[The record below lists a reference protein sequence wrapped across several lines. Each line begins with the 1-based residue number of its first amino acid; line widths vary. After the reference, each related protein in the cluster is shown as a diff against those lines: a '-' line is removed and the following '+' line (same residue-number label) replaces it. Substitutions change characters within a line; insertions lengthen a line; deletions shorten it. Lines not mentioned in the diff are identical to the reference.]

1 MNRFLNLAGRRQ
13 RKSAKGRVLLAFV
26 LVALAW
32 SLESPAAPK
41 QNDAAA
47 QALRKAQGMLRQLSE
62 EKAKLE
68 AEKKAL
74 ADEAEKLR
82 GEVARLEPLKGQV
95 EQYRAGLE
103 NSRSA
108 NGALQEQLQRSGTRE
123 RNLQDKLKTII
134 AQAKSI
140 QNDNQLLV
148 AAVQEREKWIA
159 QCTENNKALIA
170 ANGEM
175 LEQYRN
181 KGFWDELAEME
192 PITGIGRVETE
203 NLTEAYQFKL
213 QDLKMTLFE
222 TEAQA
227 AANPA
232 DTVQEPVPEQASRS
246 D

>member
-1 MNRFLNLAGRRQ
+1 MNKFPIFAGIRLPV
-13 RKSAKGRVLLAFV
+13 SSKGWLLLAFL
-26 LVALAW
+26 LVAPSW
-32 SLESPAAPK
+32 SLEIRAAPK

-62 EKAKLE
+62 EKAALE
-68 AEKKAL
+68 TEKKAL

-103 NSRSA
+103 SSRGA
-108 NGALQEQLQRSGTRE
+108 NGALQEQLQRAGTRE
-123 RNLQDKLKTII
+123 RNLQDKLKEIV
-134 AQAKSI
+134 AQARAI

-148 AAVQEREKWIA
+148 AAVREREKWIG
-159 QCTENNKALIA
+159 QCAENNKALIA

-181 KGFWDELAEME
+181 KGFWDKLAEIE
-192 PITGIGRVETE
+192 PVTGIGKVETE
-203 NLTEAYQFKL
+203 NLAEAYQFKL
-213 QDLKMTLFE
+213 QDLKVTPFE

-227 AANPA
+227 DANA
-232 DTVQEPVPEQASRS
+232 DGAGQPPVSAQAGRS
-246 D
+246 E

>member
-1 MNRFLNLAGRRQ
+1 M
-13 RKSAKGRVLLAFV
+13 AKGCLLLTGLLAS
-26 LVALAW
+26 LAW
-32 SLESPAAPK
+32 SLEVSAAPK

-62 EKAKLE
+62 EKAALE

-74 ADEAEKLR
+74 ADEGEKLR
-82 GEVARLEPLKGQV
+82 GEVARLEPLKGQI

-103 NSRSA
+103 DSRSA
-108 NGALQEQLQRSGTRE
+108 NGALQEQLRRAGTRE
-123 RNLQDKLKTII
+123 RNLQDKLKEIVV
-134 AQAKSI
+134 QAKSI
-140 QNDNQLLV
+140 QNDNRLLV

-159 QCTENNKALIA
+159 QCAENNKALIA

-181 KGFWDELAEME
+181 KGFWDKLAEME

-203 NLTEAYQFKL
+203 NLAEAYQFKL
-213 QDLKMTLFE
+213 QDLKVTPFE

-227 AANPA
+227 AATQSKA
-232 DTVQEPVPEQASRS
+232 GQEPVPEQARRS

>member
-1 MNRFLNLAGRRQ
+1 MMNRFLISAGIRHPN
-13 RKSAKGRVLLAFV
+13 SAKGWWLLAFC
-26 LVALAW
+26 LAVHTW
-32 SLESPAAPK
+32 SPASPAAPK

-62 EKAKLE
+62 EKAALE

-82 GEVARLEPLKGQV
+82 GEVARLEPLKGLV

-108 NGALQEQLQRSGTRE
+108 NGALQEQLQRAGTRE
-123 RNLQDKLKTII
+123 RNLQDKLKEIV

-140 QNDNQLLV
+140 QNDNHLLV
-148 AAVQEREKWIA
+148 AAVREREKWIA

-175 LEQYRN
+175 LDQYRN
-181 KGFWDELAEME
+181 KGFWDKLAEVE
-192 PITGIGRVETE
+192 PITGIGKVETE
-203 NLTEAYQFKL
+203 NLAEAYQFKL
-213 QDLKMTLFE
+213 QDLKVTPFE
-222 TEAQA
+222 TEVNA
-227 AANPA
+227 AGAG
-232 DTVQEPVPEQASRS
+232 QEPVSEQARRS
-246 D
+246 E